1 MPCCVRFPS
10 VSPRWTRPHET
21 SILSSGDCMT
31 NTQKVKQKLETCP
44 SPLCA
49 LLQQREG
56 GWTQGKEMEIIDN
69 GDDFDQ
75 GDVYSNNSHKRG
87 KDSSKLQTRRSFTH
101 CTFSHRTE
109 KSTPRVR
116 SRIIVVGRTDERRPV
131 GGLGPPLKER
141 RRKRK
146 ERRKAKSRKAAK
158 AGSSCLALFRL
169 LASFFSCCVVLFCVR
184 FF

>member
-146 ERRKAKSRKAAK
+146 ESKKPQSRK
-158 AGSSCLALFRL
+158 GWLVVPCLVSFACLVL
-169 LASFFSCCVVLFCVR
+169 LLLCCFVLCAFF